1 MISTK
6 LSLQQAQTYPLLKEK
21 NFQPANFC
29 HIEQY
34 GGYFGFLKGDSW
46 GFLLGILHIF
56 LNVSAKFQLFTIF
69 FWVNLRNDCTIRC
82 FSYFFFLCLSFSMF
96 WHTLNCHFP
105 RYLVGRRIK
114 TQFFHNWHGVLI
126 LPFLENLIQFHYIVI
141 ALGTSATNKYK
152 LKVNNRKIRR
162 RCKYVQS

>member
-56 LNVSAKFQLFTIF
+56 LNVSAKFQLYNIF
-69 FWVNLRNDCTIRC
+69 FWVKLRNDCTIRC
-82 FSYFFFLCLSFSMF
+82 FSYFFFSVCLLACFDTR
-96 WHTLNCHFP
+96 WTVIFP
-105 RYLVGRRIK
+105 DILLEEELK
-114 TQFFHNWHGVLI
+114 QFFHDWHGVLI
-126 LPFLENLIQFHYIVI
+126 LPFLENLIQFHYIVT